1 MYAVLFLLFV
11 IGVFLVVRVLA
22 KGGAEGILDVSA
34 DGYQNVVYF
43 EKCKILRSGGI
54 GMIKKMERFV
64 SSLTD
69 QEIDCQLKYIFDW
82 ARVYK
87 ELLETEKLHRGGNCY
102 HNDSIIHCMESEDN
116 DKEDES
122 YEFENEFENVEE
134 ETIDF
139 ALAQMIRE
147 KVSSFSEEKTRQQI
161 GKLRQI
167 PTFNLSGEELA
178 TLKFEIESCELH
190 LFEITSSES
199 CDKIICPYCGVDLE
213 LNAKFCGKCGKQIT
227 L

>member
-1 MYAVLFLLFV
+1 M
-11 IGVFLVVRVLA
+11 FLVVKVLA
-22 KGGAEGILDVSA
+22 KGGTDGILDVS
-34 DGYQNVVYF
+34 DDDYQHIVCF
-43 EKCKILRSGGI
+43 EKCKILRIGGI

-69 QEIDCQLKYIFDW
+69 QEIDCQLKDIFDW
-82 ARVYK
+82 ARAYK
-87 ELLETEKLHRGGNCY
+87 ELLETEKLHRVSNCS
-102 HNDSIIHCMESEDN
+102 HNDSIIYYAEPEEN

-122 YEFENEFENVEE
+122 YEFENVEE
-134 ETIDF
+134 ETVDF

-147 KVSSFSEEKTRQQI
+147 KVSSFSEEKTRQQL

-178 TLKFEIESCELH
+178 TLQFEIESCELH

-199 CDKIICPYCGVDLE
+199 GDKMICPYCGVDLE